1 MAGSWPFGA
10 RPRTGL
16 VAGATLIVCA
26 GACAPNQSGGGG
38 PAAADTARG
47 VVAVVGAEP
56 TTRVALRTADALL
69 LLVGGPVETLR
80 LAAGIDVWV
89 SGRREEDGSLRVETY
104 RVRSADGVPA
114 TDGVLEL
121 EGDVA
126 VIVTATGD
134 RVRFAPAPA
143 GLRQL
148 AGRHVWIAAP
158 PGSEPRSWGALDT
171 RR

>member
-1 MAGSWPFGA
+1 MAAPGPFAA
-10 RPRTGL
+10 RPRKML

-26 GACAPNQSGGGG
+26 GACAPNQSGEGG

-56 TTRVALRTADALL
+56 TTRVALRTADAQL
-69 LLVGGPVETLR
+69 LLVGDPVEALR

-89 SGRREEDGSLRVETY
+89 SGSREEDGSLRVETY

-114 TDGVLEL
+114 TDGMLEL
-121 EGDVA
+121 EGDTA
-126 VIVTATGD
+126 VILTAAGD
-134 RVRFAPAPA
+134 RVRFSPAPA
-143 GLRQL
+143 GLRRL

-158 PGSEPRSWGALDT
+158 PGGEPRSWGTLDT